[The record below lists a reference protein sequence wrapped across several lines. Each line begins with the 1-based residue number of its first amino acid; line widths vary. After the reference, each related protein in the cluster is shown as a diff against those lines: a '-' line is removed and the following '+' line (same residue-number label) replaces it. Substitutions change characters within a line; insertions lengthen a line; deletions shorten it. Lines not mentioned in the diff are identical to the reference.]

1 MTSDLMYVM
10 SEVEG
15 VMTENKALWVMRDE
29 LQMGKS
35 KWGMLMS
42 EGIEFDQFRPFNFRN
57 AMHGGMSYTFFK
69 TDRLLLKARTG
80 SGMSYDLNT
89 TTMGDRWV
97 PEGMF
102 GYDFEFKLTD
112 RVRLASF
119 GDYYPNMAG
128 WGQFRLRVRAAGEF
142 LIVPEYGL
150 VLRAGI
156 QERYDSAPG
165 AGSPN
170 EIDFFTTV
178 LMKF

>member
-1 MTSDLMYVM
+1 VSGT
-10 SEVEG
+10 
-15 VMTENKALWVMRDE
+15 MTENKALWVLRDE
-29 LQMGKS
+29 MQMPKS
-35 KWGMLMS
+35 KWGMMMS
-42 EGIEFDQFRPFNFRN
+42 EAIEFDQFRTFNMRD
-57 AMHGGMSYTFFK
+57 AMHGGMTYQIYK
-69 TDRLLLKARTG
+69 TERLMLKARTG
-80 SGMSYDLNT
+80 AGMSYDLDT
-89 TTMGDRWV
+89 TTMADRWV

-112 RVRLASF
+112 RVRLTSF

-128 WGQFRLRVRAAGEF
+128 WGQFRLRIRAAGEF

-165 AGSPN
+165 GGAPN